1 MAVDHSEETLIAQLA
16 VRHSISTDAVKAV
29 LEALKAGGGRM
40 AQFSHKEFGGMARR
54 LA

>member
-1 MAVDHSEETLIAQLA
+1 MAVDHSEETLIAQLT